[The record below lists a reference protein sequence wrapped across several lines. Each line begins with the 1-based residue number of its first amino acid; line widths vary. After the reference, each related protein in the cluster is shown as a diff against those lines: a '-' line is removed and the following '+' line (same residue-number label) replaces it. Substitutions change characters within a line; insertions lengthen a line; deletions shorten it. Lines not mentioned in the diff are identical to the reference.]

1 MANILIVDDSRT
13 SRKILRRI
21 LEEAEHTI
29 VGEAVNGEDG
39 YLKYQEL
46 KPDVVTLDITMPK
59 MDGLEA
65 LRLIKKYDADATA
78 IMITAAG
85 QKEKMILA
93 IILFQ
98 IFLEM
103 EEECMHITLT
113 DIGRMSEPLRL
124 YGKRIWKFLTRKIV
138 VLICLMNNGKF
149 IVEIVV

>member
-21 LEEAEHTI
+21 LEEAEHTV
-29 VGEAVNGEDG
+29 VGEAVNGEEG

-46 KPDVVTLDITMPK
+46 KPDVVTLDITMPR

-65 LRLIKKYDADATA
+65 LRLIKKYDANA

-93 IILFQ
+93 IKSGAADFI
-98 IFLEM
+98 
-103 EEECMHITLT
+103 
-113 DIGRMSEPLRL
+113 SKPYEPND
-124 YGKRIWKFLTRKIV
+124 
-138 VLICLMNNGKF
+138 VLWVIDKCVKA
-149 IVEIVV
+149 

>member
-21 LEEAEHTI
+21 LEEAEHTVI
-29 VGEAVNGEDG
+29 GEAVNGEDG

-65 LRLIKKYDADATA
+65 LRLIKKHDENAIA

-85 QKEKMILA
+85 QKEKMISA
-93 IILFQ
+93 IKSGAADFI
-98 IFLEM
+98 
-103 EEECMHITLT
+103 
-113 DIGRMSEPLRL
+113 SKPYEPND
-124 YGKRIWKFLTRKIV
+124 
-138 VLICLMNNGKF
+138 VLSVIDKCVN
-149 IVEIVV
+149 

>member
-21 LEEAEHTI
+21 LEEAGHTVI
-29 VGEAVNGEDG
+29 GEAVNGEEG

-46 KPDVVTLDITMPK
+46 NPDLVTLDITMPK

-65 LRLIKKYDADATA
+65 LRLIKKYDENAVA

-93 IILFQ
+93 IKSGASDFISKPYEGSDVLSV
-98 IFLEM
+98 LDK
-103 EEECMHITLT
+103 CLA
-113 DIGRMSEPLRL
+113 
-124 YGKRIWKFLTRKIV
+124 WKV
-138 VLICLMNNGKF
+138 
-149 IVEIVV
+149 

>member
-21 LEEAEHTI
+21 LEEAGHT
-29 VGEAVNGEDG
+29 VMAEAVNGEEG

-46 KPDVVTLDITMPK
+46 NPDLVTLDITMPK

-65 LRLIKKYDADATA
+65 LRLIKKYDEKAIA

-93 IILFQ
+93 IKSGAADFISKPYEGNDVLSV
-98 IFLEM
+98 IDK
-103 EEECMHITLT
+103 CMA
-113 DIGRMSEPLRL
+113 
-124 YGKRIWKFLTRKIV
+124 WKA
-138 VLICLMNNGKF
+138 
-149 IVEIVV
+149 

>member
-21 LEEAEHTI
+21 LEEAGHT
-29 VGEAVNGEDG
+29 VLAEAVNGEEG

-46 KPDVVTLDITMPK
+46 NPDVVTLDITMPK

-65 LRLIKKYDADATA
+65 LRLIKKHDENAIA

-93 IILFQ
+93 IKSGASDFISKPYEGSDVLSV
-98 IFLEM
+98 IDKCLA
-103 EEECMHITLT
+103 
-113 DIGRMSEPLRL
+113 
-124 YGKRIWKFLTRKIV
+124 WKA
-138 VLICLMNNGKF
+138 
-149 IVEIVV
+149 